1 MKRIFVI
8 LTAAAAV
15 ILSGCH
21 KEVTDAINDMNNT
34 KVDFTY
40 SVSGMTVSFTPQC
53 DTKVTGFEWFFG
65 DEGSTKIPYPSHTFK
80 TAGTHKVHLTGTWY
94 TDGKLRTKDCMHEVT
109 VKSSG
114 EGGQQDAKTAYIK
127 GFRVDK
133 TPYTSGFNYKFKC
146 IGVDLWDDVSLNI
159 NTPYTADKIT
169 TFPYTYKLTTPAR
182 VADLPDPFSWY
193 KTVTIGAYIKLN
205 DGSDEP
211 VIERTID
218 AYLLNGKTEYT
229 IESTL
234 SKLTLLIEYK

>member
-1 MKRIFVI
+1 MKRFLFIITAVAAFV
-8 LTAAAAV
+8 
-15 ILSGCH
+15 LSGCH

-114 EGGQQDAKTAYIK
+114 EGGGQGSKVYVRGFRLDKSIITGFKVKFVCKGKPIIGSDMLNIETPYSTIKITEFPYAYILQSP
-127 GFRVDK
+127 VL
-133 TPYTSGFNYKFKC
+133 
-146 IGVDLWDDVSLNI
+146 IGEIPNPFDW
-159 NTPYTADKIT
+159 YE
-169 TFPYTYKLTTPAR
+169 TF
-182 VADLPDPFSWY
+182 
-193 KTVTIGAYIKLN
+193 TIGAYALILDN
-205 DGSDEP
+205 EDTPLFEQTFDASLLDG
-211 VIERTID
+211 R
-218 AYLLNGKTEYT
+218 TEYT
-229 IESTL
+229 IVSAAEL
-234 SKLTLLIEYK
+234 YKLTLLLEYK